1 MGSMT
6 HMPNPIPE
14 PVLRAQKWLE
24 QHENDL
30 IEDTRKMLRIPS
42 VEGNPEPGAPF
53 GKECRNAL
61 DLALSLGKNW
71 GMNCKDVDGFAGHCE
86 FGDGKALV
94 MTLGHLDVV
103 PAGDGWE
110 HDPFG
115 ASIDDGYI
123 YARGATDD
131 KGPTMASFYALRA
144 LKETNADLP
153 SRMRIVF
160 GCNEESGFRCVKHYF
175 ELEEAPTFGVAPD
188 SGWPC
193 YHGEKGIANFKVR
206 IPLPKGA
213 VELLDLEAGTRP
225 NIVPDHAKAYVRV
238 APEYVEDF
246 AKKLSELWDRNVTHK
261 RVDREFVLEAVGRAA
276 HGAMPF
282 LGDNALTRVLRALM
296 DCAPVEMKETFW
308 KLTELGHPSGVGFGI
323 HGRDDKTHDLTSNL
337 AIAELKGHS
346 LYFTTNVRYPVSW
359 NGDQL
364 QQKISEYL
372 VDQFPESELIE
383 FSDSKGLF
391 FPLDQE
397 PVVCIV
403 EAYRAETGDMTEPG
417 VMGGGTY
424 ARAVPNTVSI
434 GGGFD
439 GDGPAH
445 EHDERI
451 KVEHLLKMAKIYAHI
466 LYRLSHAAAKVT

>member
-1 MGSMT
+1 
-6 HMPNPIPE
+6 MPTTKPKA
-14 PVLRAQKWLE
+14 VLRAQKWLE
-24 QHENDL
+24 QNEYDL
-30 IEDTRKMLRIPS
+30 IEDTRRMLRIGS
-42 VEGNPEPGAPF
+42 VEGPAKPGAPF
-53 GKECRNAL
+53 GKECREAL
-61 DLALSLGKNW
+61 DLALSLGKAW
-71 GMNCKDVDGFAGHCE
+71 AMNCKDVDGYAGHCE

-103 PAGDGWE
+103 PVGDGWE
-110 HDPFG
+110 HEPFG
-115 ASIDDGYI
+115 AEIDDGYI
-123 YARGATDD
+123 YARGAADD

-144 LKETNADLP
+144 LKEIGADLP

-160 GCNEESGFRCVKHYF
+160 GCNEESGFQCVKHYF
-175 ELEEAPTFGVAPD
+175 AREDAPTYGVAPD

-206 IPLPKGA
+206 IPVPKGA
-213 VELLDLEAGTRP
+213 VELLDLEAGSRP
-225 NIVPDHAKAYVRV
+225 NIVAAHAKAYVRI
-238 APEYVEDF
+238 AQEYVEEF
-246 AKKLSELWDRNVTHK
+246 AKKLSDLWDRNVTHK
-261 RVDREFVLEAVGRAA
+261 RVDREFVLEATGRAA
-276 HGAMPF
+276 HGATPF

-308 KLTELGHPSGVGFGI
+308 KMTELGHPSGVGFGI
-323 HGRDDKTHDLTSNL
+323 HGRDEDTHDLTSNL

-346 LYFTTNVRYPVSW
+346 IYFTANVRYPVSW
-359 NGDQL
+359 RGDDL
-364 QQKISEYL
+364 RNMLIAHMEREW
-372 VDQFPESELIE
+372 PGSELMD
-383 FSDSKGLF
+383 FNDSKGLF
-391 FPLDQE
+391 FPLDRE
-397 PVVCIV
+397 PVVSII
-403 EAYRAETGDMTEPG
+403 EAYRAETGDMKEPG

-466 LYRLSHAAAKVT
+466 LYRLSHAAAKAV